1 MKINKHWICVGTG
14 IFFAVIMMLLTYR
27 SHEVMAQQDL
37 AGKVLRFHVLANSD
51 SDKDQKLKMQ
61 VKEAILDY
69 MEKEIPAVESVAV
82 TTAWAKEHLSDIEN
96 VAREQMAREA
106 YEYEVK
112 AEVTSSYFPEK
123 SYGDITFPA
132 GEYYAL
138 RVEIGKGEGQ
148 NWWCVLYPNLCFLD
162 ATHAYVPEE
171 GKKALESV
179 LEEETYEQIT
189 AVTDFQI
196 QWFFF

>member
-69 MEKEIPAVESVAV
+69 MEKEIPDVESVAV

-96 VAREQMAREA
+96 VAREQMAREE

-123 SYGDITFPA
+123 RYGDITFPA

>member
-1 MKINKHWICVGTG
+1 MRLNRHWICVGIG
-14 IFFAVIMMLLTYR
+14 IVFAGIMMLLTYK

-37 AGKVLRFHVLANSD
+37 AAKVLRFHVLANSD
-51 SDKDQKLKMQ
+51 STNDQELKMQ
-61 VKEAILDY
+61 VKEAILHY
-69 MEKEIPAVESVAV
+69 MEEEIPNAESADV
-82 TTAWAKEHLSDIEN
+82 TTAWAMQHLKDIEK
-96 VAREQMAREA
+96 VAKDQIAMEG
-106 YEYEVK
+106 YEYDAR
-112 AEVTSSYFPEK
+112 AEVTMSYFPEK
-123 SYGDITFPA
+123 SYGDITFPS

-138 RVEIGKGEGQ
+138 RVEIGEGAGQ

-179 LEEETYEQIT
+179 LEEETYEQIISE
-189 AVTDFQI
+189 APFQI